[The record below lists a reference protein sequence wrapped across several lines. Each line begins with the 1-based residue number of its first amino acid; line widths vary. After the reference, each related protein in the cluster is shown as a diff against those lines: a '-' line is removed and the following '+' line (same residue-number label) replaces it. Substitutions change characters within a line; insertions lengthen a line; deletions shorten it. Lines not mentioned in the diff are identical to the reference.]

1 MDDLWGGVGGRL
13 ARTSRIA
20 LKHSRGPRACA
31 SFFGWLLPTRNVEG
45 GEQAIKQLSSFQN
58 LHVHVELKQII

>member
-20 LKHSRGPRACA
+20 LKHSRGPRAHA
-31 SFFGWLLPTRNVEG
+31 SFFCWLLPARNVEG
-45 GEQAIKQLSSFQN
+45 GEQAIKLLSSVQN
-58 LHVHVELKQII
+58 LRVHVK